1 MNRMCIAALLVT
13 PLLGIVAGCQ
23 REETPKYSAP
33 SPATAAPAVA
43 PVAAPAPAAGQMI
56 AGGGAS
62 DPDERSLAQK
72 VGCFACHTIDKKL
85 VGPAWKDVAAK
96 YRGQKDAEA
105 KLITKVSKG
114 GAGVWGPTPMPPNS
128 PKVSDKDIKTLVNF
142 ILGLK

>member
-23 REETPKYSAP
+23 REEATPKYSAP
-33 SPATAAPAVA
+33 SSATAAPAVA
-43 PVAAPAPAAGQMI
+43 PVAAPAPGAMGS
-56 AGGGAS
+56 GGGAS

-128 PKVSDKDIKTLVNF
+128 PKVSDKDIKTLVRF

>member
-23 REETPKYSAP
+23 REATPKYSAP
-33 SPATAAPAVA
+33 SSAAAAPAAAPAVA
-43 PVAAPAPAAGQMI
+43 PAPTAMATS
-56 AGGGAS
+56 GGAS
-62 DPDERSLAQK
+62 DPDERGLAQK

-96 YRGQKDAEA
+96 YRGQNAEA

-128 PKVSDKDIKTLVNF
+128 PKVSDKDIKTLVHF